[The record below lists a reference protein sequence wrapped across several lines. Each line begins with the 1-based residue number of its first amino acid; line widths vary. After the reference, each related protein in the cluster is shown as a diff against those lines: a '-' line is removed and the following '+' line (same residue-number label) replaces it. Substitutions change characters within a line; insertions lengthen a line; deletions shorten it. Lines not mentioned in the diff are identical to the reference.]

1 MKDILI
7 RALKTFWQGSIAY
20 LITAFGTQLGA
31 IDLFSVEALKE
42 VGVGLLIGALAAGL
56 SATWNGVIAPIVDKY
71 KVVTP
76 HESKHVCDD
85 ADCDSHEV

>member
-20 LITAFGTQLGA
+20 LIAAFGTQLGA

-42 VGVGLLIGALAAGL
+42 VGICLLIGALAAGL
-56 SATWNGVIAPIVDKY
+56 SATWNGVLAPIVNKY
-71 KVVTP
+71 KVVHTC
-76 HESKHVCDD
+76 ENKSICNCADD
-85 ADCDSHEV
+85 DSHEV